1 MSFKLRK
8 HQKEMLDI
16 CKDILT
22 GEKPESIIAS
32 VKPGGGK
39 SALPVILADSLI
51 PAVADRILWIVPR
64 NALKWQGE
72 EEFTDARWKTPHRI
86 RAAINDSDPCRGL
99 QGYITTY
106 QAIGTNPE
114 LHLKE
119 VKKHKYIVFLDEP
132 HHVSVGSE
140 WEAALAPIM
149 ENAWLKIF
157 ASGTFSRGDG
167 KKIAFLDYNG
177 MYIDLTETKTTRI
190 IEYSREQGLKDNAIL
205 PYKFRMLDG
214 KATWEE
220 KGITKSS
227 QISTRNEKLSSRAL
241 FTALRT
247 EYAYQLLDAA
257 ILQWQ
262 EDCRNWLTNMQ
273 ESCVNM
279 NTELD
284 QPKLLVVSPDIE
296 HAQFY
301 LQHIKSMH
309 RLRAKIATSEE
320 TIQARRNIED
330 FKTGDLHILV
340 TVAMAYE
347 GLSVKPVTVIA
358 ALTGIRSIPW
368 LEQMFARGNRIWGSW
383 KKFCTIFL
391 PNDMR
396 IKEAIRTIEQEQLL
410 SIHDQNERG
419 EKNLEDPE
427 ETPSGDSE
435 PWINP
440 LKSSADDHE
449 LYVPELSYVTPS
461 TQEEILKKEIRNI
474 KELELSGKNQG
485 ALLIARKLFYKRI
498 RMICDKSLEEMTLP
512 ELTKVWMKLR
522 ELYI

>member
-1 MSFKLRK
+1 MFKLRK
-8 HQKEMLDI
+8 HQEEMLQI
-16 CKDILT
+16 CKDILS
-22 GEKPESIIAS
+22 GDVPESIIAS

-86 RAAINDSDPCRGL
+86 RAAINDVDPCRGL

-106 QAIGTNPE
+106 QAIGQNPE
-114 LHLKE
+114 IHLQE

-132 HHVSVGSE
+132 HHVAVGSE

-149 ENAWLKIF
+149 DAAWLKVF

-167 KKIAFLDYNG
+167 KKIAFLDYNDL
-177 MYIDLTETKTTRI
+177 YIDLSETKTTRI
-190 IEYSREQGLKDNAIL
+190 IEYSREQGLQDKAIL
-205 PYKFRMLDG
+205 PYRFRMLDG

-220 KGITKSS
+220 KGITRSS
-227 QISTRNEKLSSRAL
+227 HISTQNEKLSSRAL

-262 EDCRNWLTNMQ
+262 EDMQNWLTKSEENCFNLNMKQ
-273 ESCVNM
+273 
-279 NTELD
+279 D

-309 RLRAKIATSEE
+309 KLRAKIATSEDTAE
-320 TIQARRNIED
+320 ARRNIED
-330 FKTGDLHILV
+330 FKSGDLHILV

-368 LEQMFARGNRIWGSW
+368 LEQMFARGNRICGSW
-383 KKFCTIFL
+383 KTHCTIFL

-410 SIHDQNERG
+410 FIHDQNERG
-419 EKNLEDPE
+419 ETGPVDPDA
-427 ETPSGDSE
+427 ETSRDSE

-440 LKSSADDHE
+440 LKSAADDHE
-449 LYVPELSYVTPS
+449 EYVPDLSYVTPS

-474 KELELSGKNQG
+474 KDLVLSGKNQG
-485 ALLIARKLFYKRI
+485 ALLVARKLFYKRA
-498 RMICDKSLEEMTLP
+498 RLICDKSIEEMTLP